1 MKPVFGGFETVLK
14 FIKFGYRLLALNS
27 NNLEEI
33 VVLKSKVQDASRTE
47 LNWRGH
53 YYLPPV

>member
-14 FIKFGYRLLALNS
+14 FIKFGYRLLALNY

-33 VVLKSKVQDASRTE
+33 VVLKCKMHQGP
-47 LNWRGH
+47 N
-53 YYLPPV
+53 